1 MTHAAAAPEAEPKT
15 LTPGVIGLIVLVVG
29 ASSLNYVDRQV
40 LALLKPTLE
49 AEFGWSNAE
58 FAHLGSVFQLATAFS
73 YLGVGWF
80 VDRAGVRWSYALGVA
95 AWSLAGMAHAAAT
108 TVQQFVAARVA
119 LAVGES
125 VNTPAGLKAVA
136 TYVPRPQR
144 AIALGIVNS
153 APNIGAILTPL
164 AIPPLALAFGWH
176 AAFLVTG
183 ALGFIWLAFWLPA
196 TRRLTPQETAPLT
209 GVEKIALADVLKDRG
224 TWTIVGAKA
233 IFDQVW
239 WFLLFWTPAFFAS
252 EFGMTQKTLG
262 GPIALIYAMA
272 AMGALSS
279 GFAYE
284 GLVASGRSR
293 LVARRLSLLGYALLI
308 LPIALALQAQS
319 PWIAA
324 GLIGLALFAHQGFST
339 NVFGLTTD
347 LVAARSVGKVI
358 SLAAFAGNLSG
369 MAIIEFTGWSLD
381 NGHGYAPM
389 FAICSLAYLVAF
401 AWIWLMA
408 PRTTQA

>member
-1 MTHAAAAPEAEPKT
+1 
-15 LTPGVIGLIVLVVG
+15 
-29 ASSLNYVDRQV
+29 
-40 LALLKPTLE
+40 
-49 AEFGWSNAE
+49 
-58 FAHLGSVFQLATAFS
+58 
-73 YLGVGWF
+73 
-80 VDRAGVRWSYALGVA
+80 
-95 AWSLAGMAHAAAT
+95 MAHAAAT
-108 TVQQFVAARVA
+108 TVQQFVAARIA

-125 VNTPAGLKAVA
+125 VNTPAGLKSVA

-153 APNIGAILTPL
+153 APNIGAIVTPL
-164 AIPPLALAFGWH
+164 VIPPLALAFGWH

-183 ALGFIWLAFWLPA
+183 LLGFVWLAFWLPA
-196 TRRLTPQETAPLT
+196 TRKLAPQESEPLI
-209 GVEKIALADVLKDRG
+209 GVEKIALVDVLKDRG

-239 WFLLFWTPAFFAS
+239 WFLLFWTPALFAS
-252 EFGMTQKTLG
+252 EFGMSQKTLG
-262 GPIALIYAMA
+262 GPIAIIYAMA
-272 AMGALSS
+272 ALGALSS

-284 GLVASGRSR
+284 GLVARGRSR
-293 LVARRLSLLGYALLI
+293 LAARRISLLFYAVLI
-308 LPIALALQAQS
+308 LPIALALNVDS
-319 PWIAA
+319 PWLAA

-381 NGHGYAPM
+381 NGYGYMPM

-401 AWIWLMA
+401 AWIWLVA
-408 PRTTQA
+408 PRPRIA